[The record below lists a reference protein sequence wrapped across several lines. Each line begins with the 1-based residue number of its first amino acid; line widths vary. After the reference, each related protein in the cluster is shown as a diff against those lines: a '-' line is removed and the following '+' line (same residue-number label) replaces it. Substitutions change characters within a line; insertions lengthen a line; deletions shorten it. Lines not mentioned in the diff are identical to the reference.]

1 MHLVFDVNKNET
13 NLAKHGLDLSLA
25 VSMNWETALIW
36 QDQRKNYAE
45 VRNCSLLTLGQ
56 RVYFVA
62 FVDRELERRIISLR
76 KANLREAKHY
86 VSQTSTPIP

>member
-1 MHLVFDVNKNET
+1 MHFVFDIHKDQT
-13 NLAKHGLDLSLA
+13 NLVKHGLALSLA
-25 VSMNWETALIW
+25 VSMNWDTTLIW

-45 VRNCSLLTLGQ
+45 VRNCALLTFDQ

-62 FVDRELERRIISLR
+62 FVDRGSERRIISLR

-86 VSQTSTPIP
+86 VSQTSTHFP